1 MFETYAP
8 ANRNPN
14 GSEDLFSQNLLG
26 GAVAARDGRRCDN
39 PDCLGLT
46 AGLWC

>member
-26 GAVAARDGRRCDN
+26 GNVAARDA
-39 PDCLGLT
+39 
-46 AGLWC
+46 AGAKTPIALD